1 MVSGW
6 VETGV
11 IPGHALLIARGDK
24 TLVERYWGTADVK
37 RKVPATAGTL
47 WSIASITKPVTAA
60 AFMACVDRG
69 LLSLDVPLSQFLPE
83 FENRDRAWRHEVTP
97 RHLLT
102 HTSGLAGFSRNNL
115 ELRKRR
121 APIDE

>member
-11 IPGHALLIARGDK
+11 IPGAALLIARGDE

-60 AFMACVDRG
+60 AFMACVDQG
-69 LLSLDVPLSQFLPE
+69 LLSLDAPLEHVLPE
-83 FENRDRAWRHEVTP
+83 FGRDDQLWRREVTP

-102 HTSGLAGFSRNNL
+102 HTS
-115 ELRKRR
+115 
-121 APIDE
+121 